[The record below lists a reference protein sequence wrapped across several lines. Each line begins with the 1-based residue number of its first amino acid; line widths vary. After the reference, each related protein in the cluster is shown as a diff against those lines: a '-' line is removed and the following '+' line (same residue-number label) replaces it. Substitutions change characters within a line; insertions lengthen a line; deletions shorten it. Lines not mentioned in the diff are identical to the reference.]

1 MKWEGHEQSRNV
13 EDRRGTGSAGGMGLP
28 RIGGRGVG
36 IGTIVIAVL
45 AGWIFGINP
54 LTVLGL
60 LSGGAPT
67 EVVQAPQ
74 RAPAGQP
81 GQAGPAPKDP
91 AAQFVATVLRDTYLD
106 FAMWTSLVSIMMWL
120 LALAFSLAGAASM
133 LARDETAPPE
143 PVVAAQ
149 AQPVNVAQ
157 TMGELRRT
165 VPAIR
170 YQGFP

>member
-1 MKWEGHEQSRNV
+1 MEHVRQAAYEMVLRGCGFASLGILCVMTGLFFNPKLAFQAGGFLTTLMAFILILKANEALTGDCRKTEMWLAI
-13 EDRRGTGSAGGMGLP
+13 DRKFRPPGTDAQSAG
-28 RIGGRGVG
+28 
-36 IGTIVIAVL
+36 
-45 AGWIFGINP
+45 
-54 LTVLGL
+54 
-60 LSGGAPT
+60 
-67 EVVQAPQ
+67 
-74 RAPAGQP
+74 
-81 GQAGPAPKDP
+81 
-91 AAQFVATVLRDTYLD
+91 ATMLRDAYLD

-133 LARDETAPPE
+133 LGREESTPPE

-149 AQPVNVAQ
+149 PHSVNVAR